1 MKRNWLVGTLTL
13 GAVALLSGAAA
24 PGPTFQFTSI
34 NFLALSP
41 QALRTS
47 VLEAKLWVS
56 TRTPVESNMGFC

>member
-13 GAVALLSGAAA
+13 GAVALLSVGLLRVRRSNSL
-24 PGPTFQFTSI
+24 PSI
-34 NFLALSP
+34 FLALSP

-47 VLEAKLWVS
+47 VLGAKLWVS